1 MKTTSFE
8 IIPFENQYA
17 QDFYDLNATWLRSYF
32 YIEPNDELVLSQPKK
47 NILDTGG
54 FIFLAKYREEIVGV
68 VSLINQKNYFEL
80 SKMAVKP
87 TFRGQKIG
95 EKLVLYCLEFGKNQ
109 GWDSITL
116 YSNRKLIPAIAL
128 YHKIGFKEIELE
140 KTANYKRADIKMI
153 FDLKY
158 L

>member
-17 QDFYDLNATWLRSYF
+17 QDFYDLNAAWLRSYF
-32 YIEPNDELVLSQPKK
+32 YIEPYDELVLSQPKK

-80 SKMAVKP
+80 SKMAVNP
-87 TFRGQKIG
+87 NFRRQKIG
-95 EKLVLYCLEFGKNQ
+95 EKLVLHCLKFGKNQ

-153 FDLKY
+153 FDLEY

>member
-1 MKTTSFE
+1 M
-8 IIPFENQYA
+8 
-17 QDFYDLNATWLRSYF
+17 NAEWLRSYF
-32 YIEPNDELVLSQPKK
+32 YIVPYDQQVLSHPKK
-47 NILDTGG
+47 YILDKGG
-54 FIFLAKYREEIVGV
+54 FIFLAKYQNEIVGV
-68 VSLINQKNYFEL
+68 VSLINQKDFFEL
-80 SKMAVKP
+80 SKMAVNP
-87 TFRGQKIG
+87 NFRRQKIG
-95 EKLVLYCLEFGKNQ
+95 EKLVLHCLKFGKNQ